1 MKNCPNCG
9 HENLEDARF
18 CEECGHPF
26 TSESVETSE
35 IFTEEEQQPQPKND
49 RFCPNCGESVPKDA
63 DFCPNCGQRLTAA
76 VGPAPTAKKPLS
88 KKQKIGIS
96 TGLVLIVLLVGGFM
110 FGRHYYSYPQ
120 QLSRLERTFKT
131 QDPEKMAEVIT
142 SEDSNY
148 KVSAANL
155 KNLSAT
161 IKKAATKQILLI
173 FWRT

>member
-88 KKQKIGIS
+88 KKQKSG
-96 TGLVLIVLLVGGFM
+96 
-110 FGRHYYSYPQ
+110 
-120 QLSRLERTFKT
+120 
-131 QDPEKMAEVIT
+131 
-142 SEDSNY
+142 
-148 KVSAANL
+148 SA
-155 KNLSAT
+155 
-161 IKKAATKQILLI
+161 
-173 FWRT
+173 RD